1 MNQQDGFK
9 VFKLNNSEW
18 LQVYTEYRI
27 LRKFYKI
34 ANDNGLKVHG
44 DVLMDKH
51 YYDDTSPEF
60 LFDEKEKIW
69 LYPGLT
75 ELAALAQHYGVLT
88 RMLDWSNNLFVA
100 LYFACIGAMKRFQ
113 EGKEDNLIL
122 WALNA
127 KGLQVNEQQIHT
139 LGRDTCPLKIVVPP
153 YYSNPNLRAQ
163 QGVLTYWR
171 ISVNMKQDKSV
182 DRTPLDVLIKDV
194 QSFDKV
200 GLYKFKIS
208 NQYSI
213 ELYKFLQR
221 FGYSA
226 ASIYPGYR
234 GVVQQME
241 EDDIY
246 VKASK
251 NKGIDILSTYYF

>member
-34 ANDNGLKVHG
+34 ANDNGLNVHG

-100 LYFACIGAMKRFQ
+100 LYFACIG
-113 EGKEDNLIL
+113 L
-122 WALNA
+122 
-127 KGLQVNEQQIHT
+127 
-139 LGRDTCPLKIVVPP
+139 
-153 YYSNPNLRAQ
+153 
-163 QGVLTYWR
+163 
-171 ISVNMKQDKSV
+171 
-182 DRTPLDVLIKDV
+182 
-194 QSFDKV
+194 
-200 GLYKFKIS
+200 
-208 NQYSI
+208 
-213 ELYKFLQR
+213 
-221 FGYSA
+221 
-226 ASIYPGYR
+226 
-234 GVVQQME
+234 
-241 EDDIY
+241 
-246 VKASK
+246 
-251 NKGIDILSTYYF
+251 

>member
-69 LYPGLT
+69 LYPRLT

-100 LYFACIGAMKRFQ
+100 LYFACIG
-113 EGKEDNLIL
+113 L
-122 WALNA
+122 
-127 KGLQVNEQQIHT
+127 
-139 LGRDTCPLKIVVPP
+139 
-153 YYSNPNLRAQ
+153 
-163 QGVLTYWR
+163 
-171 ISVNMKQDKSV
+171 
-182 DRTPLDVLIKDV
+182 
-194 QSFDKV
+194 
-200 GLYKFKIS
+200 
-208 NQYSI
+208 
-213 ELYKFLQR
+213 
-221 FGYSA
+221 
-226 ASIYPGYR
+226 
-234 GVVQQME
+234 
-241 EDDIY
+241 
-246 VKASK
+246 
-251 NKGIDILSTYYF
+251 